1 MGIKIMRGLL
11 MLLIFLS
18 ISALKAQT
26 TIEKVKNG
34 QYGTPQERAA
44 ELDQQMK
51 EGLKLTDEQMPK
63 IQDINLRYSVRTE
76 NEVAKTNMSSWSKYR
91 KICAIQSDKDKE
103 LKRVLT
109 AVQFKKYAK
118 KRDELM
124 WEGMKAM
131 LF

>member
-1 MGIKIMRGLL
+1 

-34 QYGTPQERAA
+34 QYGTPRERAA

-63 IQDINLRYSVRTE
+63 VQDINLRYAIRTE
-76 NEVAKTNMSSWSKYR
+76 NEVAKAPISNWSKYR
-91 KICAIQSDKDKE
+91 KINAIQTDKDKA

-109 AVQFKKYAK
+109 AEQFKKYAK

>member
-1 MGIKIMRGLL
+1 MKIQNLKGLL
-11 MLLIFLS
+11 MLLCFLS
-18 ISALKAQT
+18 IISLKAQM

-44 ELDQQMK
+44 EIDQNMKQGLNLTNAQM
-51 EGLKLTDEQMPK
+51 TQV
-63 IQDINLRYSVRTE
+63 QDINLRYSIRTE
-76 NEVAKTNMSSWSKYR
+76 NEVAKAKMSNWSKYW
-91 KICAIQSDKDKE
+91 KIKAIQSDKDKE
-103 LKRVLT
+103 LKGVLT
-109 AVQFKKYAK
+109 AEQFKKYAK

>member
-1 MGIKIMRGLL
+1 MEIKIMRGFL

-34 QYGTPQERAA
+34 QYGTPRERAA

-63 IQDINLRYSVRTE
+63 VQDINLRYAIRTE
-76 NEVAKTNMSSWSKYR
+76 NEVAKAPISNWSKYR
-91 KICAIQSDKDKE
+91 KINAIQTDKDKA

-109 AVQFKKYAK
+109 AEQFKKYAK